1 MNVIDLFEEE
11 KLCKPTL
18 FFALQFNR
26 IMLLNCTF
34 YVPHMST
41 NT

>member
-11 KLCKPTL
+11 KLCV

-41 NT
+41 TT